1 MRGFWFLIVR
11 VWSQYSNYDDYGDNY
26 DDQYNQND
34 YDSSYNQNGYRQGVS
49 QFVFSI
55 KRKFFINKICK

>member
-34 YDSSYNQNGYRQGVS
+34 YDSGYNQNGYR
-49 QFVFSI
+49 
-55 KRKFFINKICK
+55 